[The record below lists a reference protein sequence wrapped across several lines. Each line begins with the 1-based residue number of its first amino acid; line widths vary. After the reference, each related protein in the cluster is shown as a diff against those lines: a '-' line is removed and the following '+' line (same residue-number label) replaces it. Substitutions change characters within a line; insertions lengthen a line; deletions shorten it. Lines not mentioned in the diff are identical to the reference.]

1 MKKTKRHDPL
11 PRALALALLLPTIA
25 AAVLSSCRN
34 VSGRPSSSLVVGVDE
49 LTDPPAETLPYT
61 GEATD
66 TSAPSTGDATNRPDK
81 PTTKPV
87 TEETTQQ
94 VDIVNYEYDTVTVD
108 ETIAVVGASKSRKIL
123 RYPKLTGLS
132 NADMQTKINTLLG
145 EIAASEFKNR
155 TLGLDDYTKNG
166 VAVRYEVAKTSVTYL
181 GGNLLSV
188 RSAGSI
194 TYSDGSEDVDFA
206 YSNVIN
212 LSTGRNITQKKI
224 YQKFGE
230 IKALFENGRFTQISG
245 AQNLTS
251 SISLADMM
259 SQYAMYELY
268 NTYPDTYFTPKEL
281 VIIVEL
287 NTKLG
292 GYAEFSIPLSDVN
305 AYLSVSPTK

>member
-1 MKKTKRHDPL
+1 M
-11 PRALALALLLPTIA
+11 
-25 AAVLSSCRN
+25 
-34 VSGRPSSSLVVGVDE
+34 
-49 LTDPPAETLPYT
+49 
-61 GEATD
+61 
-66 TSAPSTGDATNRPDK
+66 
-81 PTTKPV
+81 
-87 TEETTQQ
+87 
-94 VDIVNYEYDTVTVD
+94 NYEYDTVTVD

-230 IKALFENGRFTQISG
+230 IKSLFENGRFTQISG